1 MESLPCKYAPLPN
14 QFFHLLTKLGTF
26 GWLILAFSFLP
37 HIGQAQS
44 ANEKKEEAKL
54 FFANKRY
61 ETSLSLLQS
70 TRALYRDDKES
81 KFLIALCYYQLNQ
94 LDEALEQL
102 NRFSEE
108 ERSPYPELWLYYGRI
123 YHARHQFDQASTY
136 YKRYLRTIR
145 PGHIN
150 RQMVIEDI
158 RRCAN
163 GISLQFQEALAIVEN
178 LGKSVNTANDEFAP
192 ILSPNY
198 NDQLYFS
205 SIRPGNIGVPR
216 RDNGVAD
223 ERFGNLPSD
232 MYNCRITSGIWGEV
246 QPMHYLLNS
255 PNHEVLLGFNRDG
268 SALYYYKGRNLQNGQ
283 IIVDTFKRVEERL
296 VSSTPLPVPMDTYRG
311 DNNPFFYNDTLL
323 LFSSNRP
330 GGYGGSDLYKCSYRN
345 GRWTS
350 PVNLGPDINTAYDET
365 TPFLARDGHTL
376 YYSSNDSKRS
386 IGGLDIFK
394 SFYVEETKRWT
405 LPKNLGM
412 PINSAADDDHFKISG
427 DGFTAFF
434 ASARKDGEGLRD
446 IYISYFQE
454 FLEEM
459 EWPANAFI
467 APPSSPKPQIPE
479 QKPLIEDPVFQPSTP
494 AVTRPNQPNKVED
507 TGFGED
513 FPVNEVVKQP
523 TTPTST
529 PNPIPAPTPP
539 VASTSAYAPIYFTQG
554 EELTRHTTKREVLD
568 LVAQQMSNQTSLVV
582 ILTAY
587 PDEVSPSGL
596 FNLTKELEVAGN
608 YLSGQGVNSQNIYI
622 RAIGMPKAER
632 RGQCIEISFFDRL
645 GQAIPDDLPVVGKQ
659 LDAVEPNFLT
669 NSGLHYKVQVAAA
682 KKSITAP
689 FEQGVD
695 YVMIERQMDFPYYRY
710 TLGVATSYSEASNLR
725 RQLVRKGFA
734 SAYVVPFANGYRLDK
749 KLARKKMGEF
759 QDLRSFLQLK

>member
-1 MESLPCKYAPLPN
+1 MKSLPCKYAPFQTN
-14 QFFHLLTKLGTF
+14 TFTFSTKLGLF
-26 GWLILAFSFLP
+26 GLLFIAFSWFP
-37 HIGQAQS
+37 ISSQAQS
-44 ANEKKEEAKL
+44 ANDKKEEAKL

-61 ETSLSLLQS
+61 ETALSLLQS

-94 LDEALEQL
+94 LDKALAQL

-145 PGHIN
+145 PGHNN

-158 RRCAN
+158 RRCSN

-198 NDQLYFS
+198 NNQLYFS

-216 RDNGVAD
+216 KDNGVAD

-232 MYNCRITSGIWGEV
+232 MYNCRITGGIWGEV
-246 QPMHYLLNS
+246 QPMHYLLNG

-296 VSSTPLPVPMDTYRG
+296 VSSTPIPVPMDTYRG
-311 DNNPFFYNDTLL
+311 DNNPCFYNDTLL
-323 LFSSNRP
+323 IFSSSRA
-330 GGYGGSDLYKCSYRN
+330 GGYGGSDLYKCSYRR
-345 GRWTS
+345 GRWTA
-350 PVNLGPDINTAYDET
+350 PVNLGPDINTPYDET

-446 IYISYFQE
+446 IYIGYFQE

-467 APPSSPKPQIPE
+467 PPPPTPQPQVPE
-479 QKPLIEDPVFQPSTP
+479 KRPIVDDPGFQPTSPAIAVPDPST
-494 AVTRPNQPNKVED
+494 KVED
-507 TGFGED
+507 SGFGED

-523 TTPTST
+523 TSPNPSPITVEPTS
-529 PNPIPAPTPP
+529 P
-539 VASTSAYAPIYFTQG
+539 YAPIYFTQG
-554 EELTRHTTKREVLD
+554 EEFTRHTTKREVLD
-568 LVAQQMSNQTSLVV
+568 QIAQQMGTQPSLVV
-582 ILTAY
+582 VFTVY
-587 PDEVSPSGL
+587 PDEVTPDGL
-596 FNLTKELEVAGN
+596 FGLTKELEIAGD
-608 YLSGQGVNSQNIYI
+608 YLSRQGVNSQNIYI

-632 RGQCIEISFFDRL
+632 SGQCLEISFFDRE
-645 GQAIPDDLPVVGKQ
+645 GQTIPATLPVVGKQ
-659 LDAVEPNFLT
+659 LEAVEPTFVT
-669 NSGLHYKVQVAAA
+669 NSQLHYKVQVASA
-682 KKSITAP
+682 KKSISAP

-710 TLGVATSYSEASNLR
+710 TLGVATSYSEASSLR
-725 RQLVRKGFA
+725 RQLVRKGFNG
-734 SAYVVPFANGYRLDK
+734 AYVVPFINGYRLDK

-759 QDLRSFLQLK
+759 QDLRNFLQLR

>member
-1 MESLPCKYAPLPN
+1 MKSLPCKYAPSRTK
-14 QFFHLLTKLGTF
+14 FFLVLSQIGRST
-26 GWLILAFSFLP
+26 WLILTLTLLP
-37 HIGQAQS
+37 VLIQAQP

-61 ETSLSLLQS
+61 ETTLSLLQS

-94 LDEALEQL
+94 LDKALTQL

-145 PGHIN
+145 PGHNN

-216 RDNGVAD
+216 RDNGVTD

-232 MYNCRITSGIWGEV
+232 MYNCRITGGIWGDV
-246 QPMHYLLNS
+246 QPMHHLLNG
-255 PNHEVLLGFNRDG
+255 PNHEVLLGFNSNG
-268 SALYYYKGRNLQNGQ
+268 SALYYYKGRNLQSGQ

-311 DNNPFFYNDTLL
+311 DNNPYFYNDTLL
-323 LFSSNRP
+323 IFASNRP
-330 GGYGGSDLYKCSYRN
+330 GGYGGSDLYKSSYRN
-345 GRWTS
+345 GRWTN
-350 PVNLGPDINTAYDET
+350 PDNLGPDINTPYDET

-376 YYSSNDSKRS
+376 YYSSNDSKKS
-386 IGGLDIFK
+386 IGGLDVFK

-446 IYISYFQE
+446 IYIGYFQE

-459 EWPANAFI
+459 EWPANAFTPPPP
-467 APPSSPKPQIPE
+467 APRPQVPDN
-479 QKPLIEDPVFQPSTP
+479 KPLIDNPGLQPTQPAIAVPDQQTKIED
-494 AVTRPNQPNKVED
+494 A
-507 TGFGED
+507 GFGED
-513 FPVNEVVKQP
+513 FPVNDVVKQP
-523 TTPTST
+523 TLPTKVTPTS
-529 PNPIPAPTPP
+529 
-539 VASTSAYAPIYFTQG
+539 SAYTPIYFTQG
-554 EELTRHTTKREVLD
+554 EELTRHTTKREVFD
-568 LVAQQMSNQTSLVV
+568 LVAEQMNTQASLVV
-582 ILTAY
+582 VLTAY
-587 PDEVSPSGL
+587 PDEVTPNGL
-596 FNLTKELEVAGN
+596 FSLAKALEIAGN
-608 YLSGQGVNSQNIYI
+608 YLRQQGVNSQNIYI
-622 RAIGMPKAER
+622 RAIGMPKTER
-632 RGQCIEISFFDRL
+632 QGQCFEISFFDRL
-645 GQAIPDDLPVVGKQ
+645 GQSIPSDLPVVGKQ
-659 LDAVEPNFLT
+659 LEAVEPNFLT
-669 NSGLHYKVQVAAA
+669 NSELHYKVQVASA
-682 KKSITAP
+682 KKSISAP
-689 FEQGVD
+689 FGQGVD

-710 TLGVATSYSEASNLR
+710 TLGAATSYAEASSLR
-725 RQLVRKGFA
+725 RQLVRKGFDG
-734 SAYVVPFANGYRLDK
+734 AYVVPFVNGYRLDK
-749 KLARKKMGEF
+749 QLARKKMVEF
-759 QDLRSFLQLK
+759 QDLRNFLQLK

>member
-1 MESLPCKYAPLPN
+1 MKSLPCKYAPLQTTILPSLT
-14 QFFHLLTKLGTF
+14 QFGVLGLLIIAL
-26 GWLILAFSFLP
+26 SFLP
-37 HIGQAQS
+37 SLSQAQS

-61 ETSLSLLQS
+61 ETTLSLLQS

-94 LDEALEQL
+94 LDKALAQL

-145 PGHIN
+145 PGHNN

-198 NDQLYFS
+198 NNQLYFS

-232 MYNCRITSGIWGEV
+232 MYNCRISRGIWGEV
-246 QPMHYLLNS
+246 QPMHYLLNG
-255 PNHEVLLGFNRDG
+255 PNHEVLLGFNGDG

-296 VSSTPLPVPMDTYRG
+296 VSSTPLAVPMDTYRG

-330 GGYGGSDLYKCSYRN
+330 GGYGGSDLYKCSYRR
-345 GRWTS
+345 GRWTQ
-350 PVNLGPDINTAYDET
+350 PVNLGPDINTPYDET
-365 TPFLARDGHTL
+365 TPFLARDGRTL

-394 SFYVEETKRWT
+394 SFYVEETQRWT

-459 EWPANAFI
+459 EWPANAFLPP
-467 APPSSPKPQIPE
+467 PPSSQVPE
-479 QKPLIEDPVFQPSTP
+479 RKPLIEDPSFQPTTP
-494 AVTRPNQPNKVED
+494 IVTQPDPQPKVED
-507 TGFGED
+507 PGFGED
-513 FPVNEVVKQP
+513 FPVNEVIKQP
-523 TTPTST
+523 SSSTPTPS
-529 PNPIPAPTPP
+529 PIPP
-539 VASTSAYAPIYFTQG
+539 VSSTSAYAPIYFTQG

-568 LVAQQMSNQTSLVV
+568 LVAQQMGRQPSLVV

-587 PDEVSPSGL
+587 PEEVTPSEL
-596 FNLTKELEVAGN
+596 FNLTKELEIAGN
-608 YLSGQGVNSQNIYI
+608 YLSSQGVNSQNIYI

-632 RGQCIEISFFDRL
+632 KGQCVEISFFDQL
-645 GQAIPDDLPVVGKQ
+645 GQVIPDDLPVVGKR
-659 LDAVEPNFLT
+659 LEAVEPNFLT

-682 KKSITAP
+682 KNSITPP
-689 FEQGVD
+689 FEQGLD

-710 TLGVATSYSEASNLR
+710 TLGAATSYSEASSLR
-725 RQLVRKGFA
+725 RQLVRKGFN
-734 SAYVVPFANGYRLDK
+734 SAYVVPFVNGYRLDK
-749 KLARKKMGEF
+749 KLARKKMAVY
-759 QDLRSFLQLK
+759 QDLRNYLQLR

>member
-1 MESLPCKYAPLPN
+1 MKSLPCKYAPL
-14 QFFHLLTKLGTF
+14 QTKSFSFLTKLGTF
-26 GWLILAFSFLP
+26 GLLIIAFGLLP
-37 HIGQAQS
+37 TIGQAQS

-61 ETSLSLLQS
+61 ETALSLLQS

-94 LDEALEQL
+94 LDKALAQL

-145 PGHIN
+145 PGHNN

-178 LGKSVNTANDEFAP
+178 LGKSVNTVNDEFAP

-216 RDNGVAD
+216 KDNGVAD
-223 ERFGNLPSD
+223 DRFGNLPSD
-232 MYNCRITSGIWGEV
+232 MYNCRITGGIWGEV
-246 QPMHYLLNS
+246 QPMHYLLNG

-311 DNNPFFYNDTLL
+311 DNNPYFYNDTLL
-323 LFSSNRP
+323 VFSSNRP
-330 GGYGGSDLYKCSYRN
+330 GGYGGSDLYKCSYRR
-345 GRWTS
+345 GRWTA
-350 PVNLGPDINTAYDET
+350 PVNLGPDINTPYDET

-394 SFYVEETKRWT
+394 SFYVEETQRWT

-459 EWPANAFI
+459 EWPANAF
-467 APPSSPKPQIPE
+467 APPPAPQPVAPEKKPILEDTGFQSTSPAI
-479 QKPLIEDPVFQPSTP
+479 
-494 AVTRPNQPNKVED
+494 AVPDKQTRVED
-507 TGFGED
+507 SGFGED
-513 FPVNEVVKQP
+513 FPSNQVIKQP
-523 TTPTST
+523 TK
-529 PNPIPAPTPP
+529 PNLPP
-539 VASTSAYAPIYFTQG
+539 PPNAEPTSAYAPIYFTQG
-554 EELTRHTTKREVLD
+554 EELTRHTTKREILD
-568 LVAQQMSNQTSLVV
+568 LVAQQMGSQSSLVV

-587 PDEVSPSGL
+587 PDEVTPDGL
-596 FNLTKELEVAGN
+596 FDLTQELEIAGN
-608 YLSGQGVNSQNIYI
+608 YLSERGVNSQNIYI
-622 RAIGMPKAER
+622 RAIGMPKNER
-632 RGQCIEISFFDRL
+632 RGQCIEISFFDREN
-645 GQAIPDDLPVVGKQ
+645 QNIPTDLPVVGEQ
-659 LDAVEPNFLT
+659 FDAVEPTFIT
-669 NSGLHYKVQVAAA
+669 NTQLHYKVQVASA
-682 KKSITAP
+682 KRSISAP
-689 FEQGVD
+689 FEQGVE

-710 TLGVATSYSEASNLR
+710 TLGIATTYTEASSLR
-725 RQLVRKGFA
+725 RQLVRKGFDG
-734 SAYVVPFANGYRLDK
+734 AYVVPFVNGYRLDK
-749 KLARKKMGEF
+749 RLARKKMVEF
-759 QDLRSFLQLK
+759 QDLRNFLQLK

>member
-1 MESLPCKYAPLPN
+1 MNSLPDKYTPTQTKPFRLSIPLI
-14 QFFHLLTKLGTF
+14 TF
-26 GWLILAFSFLP
+26 GWLLLACSFLP
-37 HIGQAQS
+37 VVGQAQS
-44 ANEKKEEAKL
+44 TSEKKEEAKL

-61 ETSLSLLQS
+61 QTALSLLQN

-94 LDEALEQL
+94 LDKALEQL

-123 YHARHQFDQASTY
+123 YHAQHQFDQASTY

-145 PGHIN
+145 PSHSN

-178 LGKSVNTANDEFAP
+178 LGKSVNTAYDEFAP

-205 SIRPGNIGVPR
+205 SIRPGNIGVPK
-216 RDNGVAD
+216 RDNGVTD

-232 MYNCRITSGIWGEV
+232 MYHCKIVKGIWGEV
-246 QPMHYLLNS
+246 QPMHYLLNG

-268 SALYYYKGRNLQNGQ
+268 SALYYFKGRDLQSGQ

-296 VSSTPLPVPMDTYRG
+296 VSSTPLTVPMDTYRG
-311 DNNPFFYNDTLL
+311 DNSPFFYNDTLL
-323 LFSSNRP
+323 FFASNRS
-330 GGYGGSDLYKCSYRN
+330 GGFGGSDIYKSSFRN
-345 GRWTS
+345 GRWTK
-350 PVNLGPDINTAYDET
+350 PVNLGPDINTPYDET

-376 YYSSNDSKRS
+376 YYSSNDSKKS
-386 IGGLDIFK
+386 IGGLDVFK

-405 LPKNLGM
+405 RSKNLGM

-446 IYISYFQE
+446 LYIAYFQE

-459 EWPANAFI
+459 EWPATAFVPP
-467 APPSSPKPQIPE
+467 PPSIPENPVRSKEAVSRPTVAKNTVVVNPKPSKI
-479 QKPLIEDPVFQPSTP
+479 DPGFQ
-494 AVTRPNQPNKVED
+494 
-507 TGFGED
+507 ED
-513 FPVNEVVKQP
+513 FPTHAASKVTSP
-523 TTPTST
+523 TVEKSST
-529 PNPIPAPTPP
+529 F
-539 VASTSAYAPIYFTQG
+539 APIYFQKA
-554 EELTRHTTKREVLD
+554 EELTRHTTKKETLD
-568 LVAQQMSNQTSLVV
+568 LIADRINTQPSLVV

-587 PDEVSPSGL
+587 PTAVTPDAL
-596 FNLTKELEVAGN
+596 FALTQELETVGSYIAQ
-608 YLSGQGVNSQNIYI
+608 QGVPSQNIYI
-622 RAIGMPKAER
+622 RSIGMPPSER
-632 RGQCIEISFFDRL
+632 KGQCIEFSFFDRQGL
-645 GQAIPDDLPVVGKQ
+645 PVSADLPVVGEQ
-659 LDAVEPNFLT
+659 FEPVEPNFLT
-669 NSGLHYKVQVAAA
+669 NSQLHYKIQVASA
-682 KKSITAP
+682 KRSIDKP

-695 YVMIERQMDFPYYRY
+695 YIMIERPLDFPYYRY
-710 TLGVATSYSEASNLR
+710 TLGASPKYAEAASLR
-725 RQLVRKGFA
+725 RQLVRKGFDG
-734 SAYVVPFANGYRLDK
+734 AYVVPFVNGYRLDK
-749 KLARKKMGEF
+749 KLARQKMNDF
-759 QDLRSFLQLK
+759 PDLRNFLQLK